1 MPHARETQTCRSLDQ
16 KTQTCLSSDA
26 ETQTCLSLPE
36 HSLPDR
42 NSPEHRLIGECPI
55 DELKPSPEND
65 RLYRPVDVDDP
76 EIIALAESIA
86 EHGVREPLVATLD
99 GWILSGHRRHAA
111 ARLAG
116 LKTVPCRIE
125 PIRRSDDIDQ
135 FVKLLREYNR
145 QRDKTADEKL
155 REELVSA
162 NPDEAYEALL
172 AHRRQQAQVAAPSL
186 AIVGY
191 KKRCEITGAKKPMLD
206 AILHVL
212 EQRREFWPL
221 SDRQIHYALLNDPP
235 LRHARKPDSTYVND
249 KRSYQSLTELLTRAR
264 LSGFVPMEA
273 IADETRPVVTWD
285 VHRDSRGFIR
295 RELDGFLKGYF
306 RNLMQSQPNHIE
318 ILGEKNTLL
327 SILRPVAMRYCI
339 PLTVGRGYSSLP
351 PRHAL
356 AERYRRS
363 GCEKLVLLIVS
374 DFDPDGEEI
383 AHSFARSMRDDFF
396 VENIHAIKVALTAEQ
411 VERYRLPPNMTAKE
425 QSSNYKKFVARHGR
439 QVFEVEALQP
449 AQLQDELRR
458 AIDAVIDVPAFNAE
472 LDREKQDAAYLS
484 GVRTTVHKTL
494 HGLGG
499 SG

>member
-1 MPHARETQTCRSLDQ
+1 MPHTSENQTCLNSHGRN
-16 KTQTCLSSDA
+16 QTCLSSDPKN
-26 ETQTCLSLPE
+26 QTCLSLRKDG
-36 HSLPDR
+36 LPDH
-42 NSPEHRLIGECPI
+42 NLIAERPI
-55 DELKPSPEND
+55 EALRPSPEND
-65 RLYRPVDVDDP
+65 RLYRPVDPDDP
-76 EIIALAESIA
+76 EIVALSESIV
-86 EHGVREPLVATLD
+86 EHGVREPLVVTLD

-116 LKTVPCRIE
+116 LESVPCRVE
-125 PIRRSDDIDQ
+125 PIRRSDDIDH
-135 FVKLLREYNR
+135 FVRLLREYNR

-155 REELVSA
+155 REELVAA

-172 AHRRQQAQVAAPSL
+172 AHRRQQAEVATPSL
-186 AIVGY
+186 VIVGH
-191 KKRCEITGAKKPMLD
+191 KRRSEITVAKQPMLD
-206 AILHVL
+206 AILRVL
-212 EQRREFWPL
+212 NERRKFWPL

-235 LRHARKPDSTYVND
+235 LRHARKPDSTYAND
-249 KRSYQSLTELLTRAR
+249 RQSYQSLTELLTRAR
-264 LSGFVPMEA
+264 LAGYVPMEA

-285 VHRDSRGFIR
+285 VHRDCRAFIR
-295 RELDGFLKGYF
+295 RELDGFLKNYF

-383 AHSFARSMRDDFF
+383 AHSFARSMRDDFG

-411 VERYRLPPNMTAKE
+411 VARYRLPPNMTAKE
-425 QSSNYKKFVARHGR
+425 QSANYKKFVARHGR
-439 QVFEVEALQP
+439 QVFEAEALAP

-484 GVRTTVHKTL
+484 GVRTTVHKML
-494 HGLGG
+494 QGLTGAG
-499 SG
+499 